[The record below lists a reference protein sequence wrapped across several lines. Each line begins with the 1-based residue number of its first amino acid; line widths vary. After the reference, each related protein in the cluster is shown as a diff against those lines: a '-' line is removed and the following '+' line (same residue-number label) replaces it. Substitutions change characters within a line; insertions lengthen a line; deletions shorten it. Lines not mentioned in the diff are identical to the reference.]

1 MERLSTHIKRF
12 IIPYMIVLTG
22 LSLLYTALFSGT
34 SSISQSGD
42 FSFGAFSVLLL
53 GVIII
58 LILRNVI
65 QKRFF
70 KFIIPILIIY
80 CIVLS
85 YKTYNSITT
94 TIAQIELKNKIDSN
108 VKQGLRDIEVAQIEY
123 KKKYGWYSNNFS
135 ELKRFLEEDSVYSV
149 STIGSVP
156 DYKIT
161 PEHQEILGYDPIR
174 DYIEIESYDEKE
186 ALLCGLLSKDTSWQ
200 NVKDKLFPNVTDSSK
215 NRQFEFVLSHLN
227 KVNLTADNSDK

>member
-12 IIPYMIVLTG
+12 IIPYIIVLIG

-58 LILRNVI
+58 LILRNII

-80 CIVLS
+80 CIILS

-123 KKKYGWYSNNFS
+123 KKKYGWYSNSFS

-149 STIGSVP
+149 STIGSGP
-156 DYKIT
+156 DY
-161 PEHQEILGYDPIR
+161 
-174 DYIEIESYDEKE
+174 
-186 ALLCGLLSKDTSWQ
+186 
-200 NVKDKLFPNVTDSSK
+200 
-215 NRQFEFVLSHLN
+215 
-227 KVNLTADNSDK
+227 

>member
-12 IIPYMIVLTG
+12 IIPYIIVLTG

-94 TIAQIELKNKIDSN
+94 TIAQIELWNNSDKYENK
-108 VKQGLRDIEVAQIEY
+108 VYVLP
-123 KKKYGWYSNNFS
+123 KK
-135 ELKRFLEEDSVYSV
+135 L
-149 STIGSVP
+149 
-156 DYKIT
+156 
-161 PEHQEILGYDPIR
+161 
-174 DYIEIESYDEKE
+174 DEKVAMLHLE
-186 ALLCGLLSKDTSWQ
+186 KVGAKLTKLSKDQAEYIGVSEQ
-200 NVKDKLFPNVTDSSK
+200 GPYKPEAY
-215 NRQFEFVLSHLN
+215 RY
-227 KVNLTADNSDK
+227 

>member
-1 MERLSTHIKRF
+1 
-12 IIPYMIVLTG
+12 MIVLTG

-80 CIVLS
+80 CIALS
-85 YKTYNSITT
+85 YKL
-94 TIAQIELKNKIDSN
+94 TIPLPQ
-108 VKQGLRDIEVAQIEY
+108 
-123 KKKYGWYSNNFS
+123 
-135 ELKRFLEEDSVYSV
+135 
-149 STIGSVP
+149 
-156 DYKIT
+156 
-161 PEHQEILGYDPIR
+161 
-174 DYIEIESYDEKE
+174 
-186 ALLCGLLSKDTSWQ
+186 LLLD
-200 NVKDKLFPNVTDSSK
+200 
-215 NRQFEFVLSHLN
+215 
-227 KVNLTADNSDK
+227 